1 MTEIKGTVVTT
12 VNHGVARIAF
22 HHPQSNSLPGEL
34 LRELG
39 DAIHNANANNEVKVM
54 IVMSTGDKAFCAG
67 ASFDELAA
75 INSEEE
81 GLKFFSGF
89 AYVINAMRTSSKLI
103 LGRVHARA
111 VGGGVGLACS
121 VDYCFATRNAQM
133 KLSELAVGIGP
144 FVVGPAVQRK
154 AGLSAM
160 SQMAMDAS
168 SWHSAEWACQQGIY
182 QQLFDDVQSMDLAI
196 DVLATRLASSSSEAM
211 KELKRIFWEGTE
223 HWDALLPMRAEISG
237 RLVLS
242 EYSKSAIAAFKTKS

>member
-1 MTEIKGTVVTT
+1 MTALKGVVNIS
-12 VNHGVARIAF
+12 VDEGVARICF

-34 LRELG
+34 LKDLG
-39 DAIHNANANNEVKVM
+39 NAIHDANANPEVKVM

-75 INSEEE
+75 IESEEE

-103 LGRVHARA
+103 LGRIHARA
-111 VGGGVGLACS
+111 VGGGVGVACS
-121 VDYCFATRNAQM
+121 VDYCFATRNAQL

-154 AGLSAM
+154 AGLAAM
-160 SQMAMDAS
+160 SQMAIDATT
-168 SWHSAEWACQQGIY
+168 WHSPEWAHQHGIY
-182 QQLFDDVQSMDLAI
+182 QQLFDDVASMDEALDTLAKK
-196 DVLATRLASSSSEAM
+196 LAASSPEAM
-211 KELKRIFWEGTE
+211 KELKRIFWEGTD

-242 EYSKSAIAAFKTKS
+242 EYSKNAIAAFKAKS

>member
-39 DAIHNANANNEVKVM
+39 DAIHNANSNNEVKVM

-111 VGGGVGLACS
+111 VGGGVGLACA

>member
-1 MTEIKGTVVTT
+1 MTDRKGTVVTT
-12 VNHGVARIAF
+12 VNRGIARITF

-39 DAIHNANANNEVKVM
+39 DAIHNANSNIDVKVM

-67 ASFDELAA
+67 ASFDELTA

-89 AYVINAMRTSSKLI
+89 AYVINAMRTASKLI

-160 SQMAMDAS
+160 SQMAIDAS
-168 SWHSAEWACQQGIY
+168 SWHSAEWASQQGIY
-182 QQLFDDVQSMDLAI
+182 QQLFDDVESMDVAI
-196 DVLATRLASSSSEAM
+196 DSLASRLASSSPEAM

-223 HWDALLPMRAEISG
+223 HWEALLPLRAEISG

-242 EYSKSAIAAFKTKS
+242 EYSKDAIAAFKAKS

>member
-39 DAIHNANANNEVKVM
+39 DAIHNANSNNEVKVM

>member
-111 VGGGVGLACS
+111 VGGGVGLACA